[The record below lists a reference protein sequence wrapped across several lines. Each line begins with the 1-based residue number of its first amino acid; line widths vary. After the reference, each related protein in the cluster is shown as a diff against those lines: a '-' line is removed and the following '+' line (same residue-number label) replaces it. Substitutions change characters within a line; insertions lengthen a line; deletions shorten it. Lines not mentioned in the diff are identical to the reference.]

1 MWLYVRVCEC
11 VGECASVCVYVR
23 VCVRACVRACMRV
36 CGCGCEIQRECEGMD
51 TCVNIVIIFIFQING
66 YDLSDFIIAIITH
79 YFNIR

>member
-1 MWLYVRVCEC
+1 MCVWLCVRVCGGVRAC
-11 VGECASVCVYVR
+11 VHA
-23 VCVRACVRACMRV
+23 CVRACVCECMCV

-66 YDLSDFIIAIITH
+66 YDLSDFIIAIITN